1 MLRLQSILSVREL
14 LSWNR
19 SKLDLPLAF
28 LHRHLEQMKR
38 KSSMKSKTTLS
49 SFPNPDLAVG
59 LAALDL
65 VALDFVAL
73 NFASQLTLLFEP
85 EFLHSEALP

>member
-1 MLRLQSILSVREL
+1 
-14 LSWNR
+14 
-19 SKLDLPLAF
+19 
-28 LHRHLEQMKR
+28 
-38 KSSMKSKTTLS
+38 MKSKTTLS

-73 NFASQLTLLFEP
+73 NFASRLTLLFEP

>member
-1 MLRLQSILSVREL
+1 
-14 LSWNR
+14 
-19 SKLDLPLAF
+19 
-28 LHRHLEQMKR
+28 
-38 KSSMKSKTTLS
+38 MKSKTTLS